1 MKRKKAETM
10 EFRFYD
16 VPQNEYV
23 LALLGESWIREYGKD
38 VTGFHFH
45 NLMEIGYCRSGEGE
59 LILDGQAVRYQPDMI
74 SIIPANYPHTTVSE
88 GLSFFEYLFFNP
100 AQLVSE
106 LYPENEAYRRR
117 ILEKLNSRALL
128 LKGQENR
135 SMVMIA
141 GMIMEEMRGKQSN
154 YIDSVRGLLLALL
167 TEILRVN
174 DREEYS
180 QASGINVHRGSGA
193 AKISAALEY
202 VETEYAGFVRVEDLA
217 KVCHMSETHFRRVFE
232 ICMNMS
238 PVDYVNLIRIQK
250 ACELMK
256 KTNDPM
262 DIVAQK
268 VGYSTTS
275 TFNRNF
281 KKILGTSP
289 YQWKI
294 NPENYEHKLLNYRIT
309 ALKGW

>member
-59 LILDGQAVRYQPDMI
+59 LILDGQAVRYQPNMI

-180 QASGINVHRGSGA
+180 QALGINVHRGSGA

>member
-117 ILEKLNSRALL
+117 ILEKLNRRALL